1 MIRLWYHHP
10 NEQRTLPAGAR
21 QTAGFARVFPSC
33 REVVMNKDQTEN
45 SALVDEVSVELDE
58 LRRAGDHP
66 DEAVALQFGP
76 NRTDLRCLGILYRRG
91 RVTAGELA
99 EESGLTPGA
108 ITTVLDRLER
118 GGYANRVPDPADRR
132 RVLVVST
139 VATREIGARI
149 QGEVELASRRLLE
162 GREAAELTCI
172 RDFLRGTRSVYE
184 AQIAAL
190 TAEGAPGAPPR
201 EGVKVELALELGG
214 KDKPAQSSA
223 PLGSATAGR
232 LEFTKGA
239 AKVSLK
245 GDPSLADLYRASFVG
260 PVPEIT
266 VNGNTVVVQQRRR
279 FRPFDWR
286 AQSADFTLS
295 TAVPWD
301 ISLRGGMWKLAADLS
316 ALRVTGLEVT
326 GGASDIE
333 IRLPAPAGTVPVRV
347 SGGASKVTL
356 LRPRG
361 TDARAE
367 VSGGAS
373 SLAFDDQRLGAV
385 GGRTVLASGGFADAA
400 DRYEIRFTGGAS
412 QVTVATY

>member
-1 MIRLWYHHP
+1 MNKRSD
-10 NEQRTLPAGAR
+10 
-21 QTAGFARVFPSC
+21 QTAPR
-33 REVVMNKDQTEN
+33 
-45 SALVDEVSVELDE
+45 LVDEVGVELDE
-58 LRRAGDHP
+58 LRRAGDQL
-66 DEAVALQFGP
+66 DEAVALQFGL

-190 TAEGAPGAPPR
+190 TAEARRARRRARAASRSSWRWIGRGRRRRAQPRWGAPP
-201 EGVKVELALELGG
+201 
-214 KDKPAQSSA
+214 
-223 PLGSATAGR
+223 AGR

-239 AKVSLK
+239 AKVDHQ
-245 GDPSLADLYRASFVG
+245 GRPVIDRPVPGRASRARCPRSPSPAARSSCSSAAASG
-260 PVPEIT
+260 PST
-266 VNGNTVVVQQRRR
+266 GAR
-279 FRPFDWR
+279 
-286 AQSADFTLS
+286 QSARLRALDRR
-295 TAVPWD
+295 AWD

-316 ALRVTGLEVT
+316 ALRVTSLEVT

-333 IRLPAPAGTVPVRV
+333 VRLPAPAGPCRCACPAAPAR
-347 SGGASKVTL
+347 SRCSA
-356 LRPRG
+356 PRH
-361 TDARAE
+361 AR
-367 VSGGAS
+367 
-373 SLAFDDQRLGAV
+373 LAR
-385 GGRTVLASGGFADAA
+385 R
-400 DRYEIRFTGGAS
+400 
-412 QVTVATY
+412 

>member
-1 MIRLWYHHP
+1 MSQHQTD
-10 NEQRTLPAGAR
+10 NAG
-21 QTAGFARVFPSC
+21 
-33 REVVMNKDQTEN
+33 
-45 SALVDEVSVELDE
+45 LVDEVGAELDG
-58 LRRAGDHP
+58 LRRAGDQL
-66 DEAVALQFGP
+66 DEAVALQFGL
-76 NRTDLRCLGILYRRG
+76 NRTDLRCLVILYRRG

-108 ITTVLDRLER
+108 ITTVLDRLEK

-149 QGEVELASRRLLE
+149 QGEVELASRQLLE
-162 GREAAELTCI
+162 GREAAELACI

-184 AQIAAL
+184 AQVAAL

-201 EGVKVELALELGG
+201 EGGVKVELALEIGG
-214 KDKPAQSSA
+214 KDRPAQSSA
-223 PLGSATAGR
+223 PLGGASAGR

-239 AKVSLK
+239 AKVSLI
-245 GDPSLADLYRASFVG
+245 GDPSLTDLYRASFVG

-266 VNGNTVVVQQRRR
+266 VGGGTVVVQQRRR

-316 ALRVTGLEVT
+316 VLRVTGLEVT

-361 TDARAE
+361 SEARAE
-367 VSGGAS
+367 VAGGAS
-373 SLAFDDQRLGAV
+373 QLIFDDQRLGAV
-385 GGRTVLASGGFADAA
+385 GGRTVLASGGFADAD

>member
-1 MIRLWYHHP
+1 MNDH
-10 NEQRTLPAGAR
+10 RTDSA
-21 QTAGFARVFPSC
+21 
-33 REVVMNKDQTEN
+33 
-45 SALVDEVSVELDE
+45 ALVDEVGLELDE
-58 LRRAGDHP
+58 LRRAGDQL
-66 DEAVALQFGP
+66 DEAVALQFGL

-132 RVLVVST
+132 RVMVVST
-139 VATREIGARI
+139 VATREIGARV

-162 GREAAELTCI
+162 NHEAAELTCI
-172 RDFLRGTRSVYE
+172 CDFLRGTRGVYE

-190 TAEGAPGAPPR
+190 TAESAPGAPPR
-201 EGVKVELALELGG
+201 EGGVAVEPALELGG
-214 KDKPAQSSA
+214 KDRPAQSSA
-223 PLGSATAGR
+223 PLGSASAGR

-239 AKVSLK
+239 AQVGLK
-245 GDPSLADLYRASFVG
+245 GDPALTDLYQASFVG

-266 VNGNTVVVQQRRR
+266 VTGGTVVVQQRRR

-301 ISLRGGMWKLAADLS
+301 ISLRGGMWRLAADLT
-316 ALRVTGLEVT
+316 ALRVQSLEVT

-333 IRLPAPAGTVPVRV
+333 VRLPAPEGTVPVRM

-361 TDARAE
+361 TEARAE

-385 GGRTVLASGGFADAA
+385 GSRTVLASGGFAGAV

-412 QVTVATY
+412 QVTVATT

>member
-1 MIRLWYHHP
+1 M
-10 NEQRTLPAGAR
+10 T
-21 QTAGFARVFPSC
+21 
-33 REVVMNKDQTEN
+33 KDQTK
-45 SALVDEVSVELDE
+45 SAALVDEVGVELDE
-58 LRRAGDHP
+58 LRRAGDQL
-66 DEAVALQFGP
+66 DEAVALQFGL

-91 RVTAGELA
+91 RVTAGELS

-149 QGEVELASRRLLE
+149 QGEVGLASRRLLE

-201 EGVKVELALELGG
+201 EGGVKVELALELGG
-214 KDKPAQSSA
+214 KDRPAQSSA
-223 PLGSATAGR
+223 PLGSASAGR

-239 AKVSLK
+239 AKVGLK
-245 GDPSLADLYRASFVG
+245 GDPALSDLYQASFVG

-266 VNGNTVVVQQRRR
+266 VIDGSVIVQQRRR

-301 ISLRGGMWKLAADLS
+301 IALRGGMWKLAADLS
-316 ALRVTGLEVT
+316 TLRVTSLEVT

-333 IRLPAPAGTVPVRV
+333 IRLSAPAGAVPVRV
-347 SGGASKVTL
+347 SGGASKVRL

-361 TDARAE
+361 TEARAE
-367 VSGGAS
+367 VTGGAS

-412 QVTVATY
+412 QVTVGTY

>member
-1 MIRLWYHHP
+1 M
-10 NEQRTLPAGAR
+10 TKR
-21 QTAGFARVFPSC
+21 QTESA
-33 REVVMNKDQTEN
+33 
-45 SALVDEVSVELDE
+45 ALVDEVGVELDE
-58 LRRAGDHP
+58 LRRAGDQL
-66 DEAVALQFGP
+66 DEAVALQFGL

-149 QGEVELASRRLLE
+149 HGEIELAARQLLD

-190 TAEGAPGAPPR
+190 TAESAPGAPPR
-201 EGVKVELALELGG
+201 EGGVKVELALEVGG
-214 KDKPAQSSA
+214 KDRPAQSSA
-223 PLGSATAGR
+223 PLGSASAGR

-239 AKVSLK
+239 AKVSIK
-245 GDPSLADLYRASFVG
+245 GDPALSDLYQATFVG

-266 VNGNTVVVQQRRR
+266 VIGGSVVVQQRRR

-286 AQSADFTLS
+286 AQSADFSLS

-301 ISLRGGMWKLAADLS
+301 ISLRGGMWKLAADLT
-316 ALRVTGLEVT
+316 ALRVTSLEVT

-333 IRLPAPAGTVPVRV
+333 VRLPAPEGTVPVRV

-361 TDARAE
+361 TEARAE

-373 SLAFDDQRLGAV
+373 QLVFDDQRLGAV

-412 QVTVATY
+412 QVTVGTL

>member
-1 MIRLWYHHP
+1 MT
-10 NEQRTLPAGAR
+10 EDRTD
-21 QTAGFARVFPSC
+21 TV
-33 REVVMNKDQTEN
+33 
-45 SALVDEVSVELDE
+45 LVDEVGVELDE
-58 LRRAGDHP
+58 LRRAGDQL
-66 DEAVALQFGP
+66 DEAVALQFGL

-162 GREAAELTCI
+162 GRETAELTCI

-190 TAEGAPGAPPR
+190 TAEGAPGAPSR
-201 EGVKVELALELGG
+201 KSGVKVALAPELGG
-214 KDKPAQSSA
+214 GTDRPAQSSA
-223 PLGSATAGR
+223 PLGSASAGR

-245 GDPSLADLYRASFVG
+245 GDPALSDLYQASFVG
-260 PVPEIT
+260 PVPEIS
-266 VNGNTVVVQQRRR
+266 VGGGTVVVQQRRR

-286 AQSADFTLS
+286 AQSADFALS

-301 ISLRGGMWKLAADLS
+301 ISLRGGMWKLSADLT
-316 ALRVTGLEVT
+316 ALRVTSLEVT

-333 IRLPAPAGTVPVRV
+333 IRLPAPEGTVPVRV

-361 TDARAE
+361 SEARAE
-367 VSGGAS
+367 VAGGAS
-373 SLAFDDQRLGAV
+373 QLIFDDQRLGAV

-412 QVTVATY
+412 QVTVGAI

>member
-1 MIRLWYHHP
+1 M
-10 NEQRTLPAGAR
+10 NEDRTDSA
-21 QTAGFARVFPSC
+21 
-33 REVVMNKDQTEN
+33 
-45 SALVDEVSVELDE
+45 ALVDEVGVELDE
-58 LRRAGDHP
+58 LRRAGDQL
-66 DEAVALQFGP
+66 DEAVALQFGL

-139 VATREIGARI
+139 VATREIGARV

-162 GREAAELTCI
+162 GREAAELTHI

-184 AQIAAL
+184 TQIAAL

-201 EGVKVELALELGG
+201 EGGVKVALALELGG
-214 KDKPAQSSA
+214 TDRPAQSSA
-223 PLGSATAGR
+223 PLGSASAGR

-239 AKVSLK
+239 AKISLK
-245 GDPSLADLYRASFVG
+245 GDPSLTDLYQASFVG

-301 ISLRGGMWKLAADLS
+301 ISLRGGMWKLSADLT
-316 ALRVTGLEVT
+316 ALRVTSLEVT

-333 IRLPAPAGTVPVRV
+333 IRLPAPEGTVPVRV

-361 TDARAE
+361 SDARAE
-367 VSGGAS
+367 VAGGAS
-373 SLAFDDQRLGAV
+373 QLIFDDQRLGAV

-412 QVTVATY
+412 QVTVATI

>member
-1 MIRLWYHHP
+1 LWYHRC
-10 NEQRTLPAGAR
+10 NERTAVRRRHVAATGLAGVIA
-21 QTAGFARVFPSC
+21 SC
-33 REVVMNKDQTEN
+33 QEVVMSKQQTD
-45 SALVDEVSVELDE
+45 SAGLVDEVGVELDE
-58 LRRAGDHP
+58 LRRAGDQL
-66 DEAVALQFGP
+66 DEAVALQFGL
-76 NRTDLRCLGILYRRG
+76 NRTDLRCLVILYRRG

-108 ITTVLDRLER
+108 ITTVLDRLEK

-149 QGEVELASRRLLE
+149 QGEVELATRSLLE
-162 GREAAELTCI
+162 GRAAEELTVI
-172 RDFLRGTRSVYE
+172 RDYLRGARSVYE

-201 EGVKVELALELGG
+201 ERGIKVELAFQRGG

-223 PLGSATAGR
+223 PLSGATAGR

-239 AKVSLK
+239 AKVALR
-245 GDPSLADLYRASFVG
+245 GDPSLVDLYRATFEG

-266 VNGNTVVVQQRRR
+266 VSGGTVTAQQRRR

-301 ISLRGGMWKLAADLS
+301 ISLRGGLWKLVADLT
-316 ALRVTGLEVT
+316 ALRLTSLEVA

-333 IRLPAPAGTVPVRV
+333 ITLPAPVGTVPVRV

-356 LRPRG
+356 RRPRG
-361 TDARAE
+361 TAARAE
-367 VSGGAS
+367 VTGGAS
-373 SLAFDDQRLGAV
+373 QLQFDEQRLGAI
-385 GGRTVLASGGFADAA
+385 GGRNVLASSGFAEAA
-400 DRYEIRFTGGAS
+400 DRYEIRFSGGAS
-412 QVTVATY
+412 KVTVTSV